1 MPTFK
6 GKERHERGE
15 MTGAF
20 GEKETRN
27 PEKAPVF
34 LERQGVSDDPPP
46 PLFPEGKRQNRQETP
61 VKILRNEEFQER
73 GNRPVRQR
81 GIAAYHRNRPA

>member
-15 MTGAF
+15 MPGAF

-27 PEKAPVF
+27 PEKALVF
-34 LERQGVSDDPPP
+34 LERQGVSDEKH
-46 PLFPEGKRQNRQETP
+46 PLFPEGKGQNGQETP
-61 VKILRNEEFQER
+61 VKILRNEEIQER
-73 GNRPVRQR
+73 DNRPVRQR
-81 GIAAYHRNRPA
+81 SIAAYHRNRPA

>member
-15 MTGAF
+15 MPGAF

-27 PEKAPVF
+27 PEKAPLF
-34 LERQGVSDDPPP
+34 LERQGVFGEKH
-46 PLFPEGKRQNRQETP
+46 PLFPEGKRQNGQETP
-61 VKILRNEEFQER
+61 VKIFRNEEFQER

-81 GIAAYHRNRPA
+81 GIAAYHRNRPS

>member
-15 MTGAF
+15 MPGAF

-27 PEKAPVF
+27 PEKAPLF
-34 LERQGVSDDPPP
+34 LERQGVSDEKH
-46 PLFPEGKRQNRQETP
+46 PLFPEGKRQNGQETP

-73 GNRPVRQR
+73 DNRPVRQR
-81 GIAAYHRNRPA
+81 GIAAYHRNRPV

>member
-15 MTGAF
+15 MPGAF
-20 GEKETRN
+20 WEKDARN
-27 PEKAPVF
+27 PEKAPLF
-34 LERQGVSDDPPP
+34 L
-46 PLFPEGKRQNRQETP
+46 EGKRQNGQGNP

-73 GNRPVRQR
+73 DNRPVRQR

>member
-15 MTGAF
+15 MPGAF

-27 PEKAPVF
+27 PEKAPLF
-34 LERQGVSDDPPP
+34 LERQGVSDEKH
-46 PLFPEGKRQNRQETP
+46 PLFPEGKRQNGQETP

-73 GNRPVRQR
+73 DNRPVRQR
-81 GIAAYHRNRPA
+81 GIAAYHRNRPL

>member
-15 MTGAF
+15 MPGAF
-20 GEKETRN
+20 WEKDARN

-34 LERQGVSDDPPP
+34 LERQGVSDEKH
-46 PLFPEGKRQNRQETP
+46 PLFLEGKRQNRQKTS
-61 VKILRNEEFQER
+61 VKILRNEEIQER
-73 GNRPVRQR
+73 DNRPVRQR

>member
-1 MPTFK
+1 MPMFK

-15 MTGAF
+15 MPGAF
-20 GEKETRN
+20 GEKEARN
-27 PEKAPVF
+27 PKKAPLF
-34 LERQGVSDDPPP
+34 LERQGVFGEKH
-46 PLFPEGKRQNRQETP
+46 PLFLEGKRQNGQGNP

-81 GIAAYHRNRPA
+81 GIVAYYRNRPA

>member
-15 MTGAF
+15 MPGAF

-27 PEKAPVF
+27 PEKAPLF
-34 LERQGVSDDPPP
+34 LERQGGSDEKH
-46 PLFPEGKRQNRQETP
+46 PLFPEGKRQNGQGNP

-81 GIAAYHRNRPA
+81 GIAAYHRNRPT

>member
-15 MTGAF
+15 MPGAF

-27 PEKAPVF
+27 PEKAPLF
-34 LERQGVSDDPPP
+34 LERQGGIWRKTSLVSG
-46 PLFPEGKRQNRQETP
+46 GKKAKRARKPGKNPQE
-61 VKILRNEEFQER
+61 
-73 GNRPVRQR
+73 
-81 GIAAYHRNRPA
+81 

>member
-15 MTGAF
+15 MPGAF

-27 PEKAPVF
+27 PEKAPLF
-34 LERQGVSDDPPP
+34 LERQGVSDEKH
-46 PLFPEGKRQNRQETP
+46 PLFPEGKRQNGQGNP

>member
-15 MTGAF
+15 MPGAF
-20 GEKETRN
+20 WEKEARN
-27 PEKAPVF
+27 PEKAPLF
-34 LERQGVSDDPPP
+34 LERQGVFGEKH
-46 PLFPEGKRQNRQETP
+46 PLFLEGKRQNGQGNP

-73 GNRPVRQR
+73 DNRPVRQR